1 MQVIHQADT
10 VRFWEV
16 YEASHRYH
24 PRDLLTWERTL
35 LNRDAPNLYLPQSAI
50 TEDTTL
56 YADDTLHIN
65 AAVTSWH
72 AQDGIIAAL
81 RDAIAE
87 SETLIS
93 GVRDEARRHEYRAT
107 LREYM
112 GHGDD
117 CWSLA
122 LREEL
127 MRADMALRSLPTDT
141 AAQYAERPPAPR
153 TGTRR
158 DGLDVAA
165 ARRHGV
171 GGPRHA
177 PGGVRSGE
185 GTLGL
190 GMALAKGRPLR
201 TGGSVPP
208 AHRRRRRRE
217 ELQPHRQR
225 GRQNLRLRRPPSD

>member
-1 MQVIHQADT
+1 
-10 VRFWEV
+10 
-16 YEASHRYH
+16 
-24 PRDLLTWERTL
+24 
-35 LNRDAPNLYLPQSAI
+35 
-50 TEDTTL
+50 
-56 YADDTLHIN
+56 
-65 AAVTSWH
+65 
-72 AQDGIIAAL
+72 
-81 RDAIAE
+81 
-87 SETLIS
+87 
-93 GVRDEARRHEYRAT
+93 
-107 LREYM
+107 
-112 GHGDD
+112 
-117 CWSLA
+117 
-122 LREEL
+122 

-208 AHRRRRRRE
+208 AHRRRRRRQ
-217 ELQPHRQR
+217 ELQPPRQR
-225 GRQNLRLRRPPSD
+225 GRQNLRLRRLGRRRDHRHRPAPARRPARHRTAGVEGGSCDQRAQSQGARMRLGARAQHSLPPATGAGAGEHGAWVRQQIRPMMPLHASQSLA